1 MIKLGKISFNNPV
14 LLAPMS
20 GVTDEPF
27 RSNVKKFGDIFTYT
41 EMVASSDILKTDLQ
55 SIKKLQNS
63 LNNNAIQIV
72 GRDPNVMKQAAILCE
87 GLGTSFIDINMG
99 CPARKVV
106 NSYCGAALMRDEELV
121 KRLLDAVCN
130 SVKIPVTLK
139 MRLGWD
145 NDNLNALKIARIAQE
160 SGVKMITVHAR
171 TKKQMFKDKARWK
184 LVKIIKDSISIPV
197 IINGD
202 IVCENTAKLALEE
215 SNADGI
221 MIGRGAYGAP
231 WLPSKIKYYID
242 TGQILS
248 SPSIEDQMY
257 VLLNHYESL
266 LSYYG
271 INKGTRIARKHIQ
284 WATKNFSNSASFFQ
298 SICKEISPNIVKEHI
313 ICFFNSKTDFSMSS
327 I

>member
-106 NSYCGAALMRDEELV
+106 NSYCGAALMKDEELV
-121 KRLLDAVCN
+121 KRILDSVCN
-130 SVKIPVTLK
+130 SVTIPVTLK

>member
-27 RSNVKKFGDIFTYT
+27 RSSVKKFGDIFTYT
-41 EMVASSDILKTDLQ
+41 EMVASSDVLKTDLQ

-72 GRDPNVMKQAAILCE
+72 GRDPSVMKQAAILCE

-106 NSYCGAALMRDEELV
+106 NNYCGAALMKDEELV
-121 KRLLDAVCN
+121 KRILDSVCN
-130 SVKIPVTLK
+130 SVTIPVTLK

-145 NDNLNALKIARIAQE
+145 NNNLNALNIARIAQE

-184 LVKIIKDSISIPV
+184 LVKSIKDSISIPL

-242 TGQILS
+242 TGKILS